1 MTSLIVAAAEN
12 GAIGKDNQL
21 LWHLPDDLRLFKRLT
36 TGHAIVMGRK
46 TYESIGRPLPNRES
60 VILTRQT
67 GYDLPGATV
76 VATLEEA
83 LAGREDVFVIGGA
96 EIYRLALPVTD
107 RIYLTEVHTRIE
119 GDAFFEIPAGWKEVS
134 REHHPADEKHAYSF
148 DFVVLDRQ

>member
-67 GYDLPGATV
+67 GYEVPGATV

-83 LAGREDVFVIGGA
+83 LAGREDVLVIGGA
-96 EIYRLALPVTD
+96 EIYRLALPVAD
-107 RIYLTEVHTRIE
+107 RIYLTEVHTRID
-119 GDAFFEIPAGWKEVS
+119 GDAFFETPAGWKEVS
-134 REHHPADEKHAYSF
+134 REHHPADEKHVYSF